1 MSSEVAIRDQVDSAE
16 ALLSV
21 VGTMKT
27 LAAVRI
33 GKYRR
38 AVTALR
44 SSARTLDLAWQA
56 TVNLHPELVPTFT
69 SDRDGPLAVVVFG
82 SERGLAGGFN
92 ERVARHAVG
101 MLRQRAPEGKT
112 VVVFPVGS
120 RVRARLRRL
129 GVKTEDGVPLPSSLE
144 TIDLGVTQVLAQI
157 DAWRAEDRF
166 EQLYF
171 IYNRPLRGT
180 EYKPLTLQ
188 LLPLDKTW
196 LRKLRERPWPS
207 GRLPMPIMDPQELL
221 GGVIRQSIAQ
231 ALVRAFA
238 SSMASENGARL
249 VAMEAAERN
258 VEERLDGLRVAH
270 RTLRQNAITEELL
283 DIQAAYAAM
292 EDTPG

>member
-1 MSSEVAIRDQVDSAE
+1 MSSEVAIRDQVASAE

-38 AVTALR
+38 TVAALR

-56 TVNLHPELVPTFT
+56 AVKLHPELVPAFT
-69 SDRDGPLAVVVFG
+69 SSVAGPLAVVVFG
-82 SERGLAGGFN
+82 SERGLCGGFN
-92 ERVARHAVG
+92 ERVARHAQG
-101 MLRQRAPEGKT
+101 MLRHKAQDSSSA
-112 VVVFPVGS
+112 VVFPVGR

-129 GVKTEDGVPLPSSLE
+129 GVSTEEGVQTPGSLE
-144 TIDLGVTQVLAQI
+144 SIDQGVAQVLSQI
-157 DAWRAEDRF
+157 DAWRAEERF
-166 EQLYF
+166 EQLF
-171 IYNRPLRGT
+171 FVYNRPLRGI

-188 LLPLDKTW
+188 LLPLDEAW
-196 LRKLRERPWPS
+196 LRGLQERPWPS
-207 GRLPMPIMDPQELL
+207 GRLPMPVMAADELL

-249 VAMEAAERN
+249 AAMEAAERN
-258 VEERLDGLRVAH
+258 VEDRLEGLRVAH

-292 EDTPG
+292 EDVPA

>member
-1 MSSEVAIRDQVDSAE
+1 MSSEVAIRDQLASAE

-38 AVTALR
+38 TVAALR

-56 TVNLHPELVPTFT
+56 AVKLHPELVPTIT

-101 MLRQRAPEGKT
+101 MLRQRVPDGGSA
-112 VVVFPVGS
+112 VVFPVGS

-129 GVKTEDGVPLPSSLE
+129 GVKTEDGVQLPGSLE

-157 DAWRAEDRF
+157 DLWRAEARV

-188 LLPLDKTW
+188 LLPLDDTW
-196 LRKLRERPWPS
+196 LRNLRERPWPS
-207 GRLPMPIMDPQELL
+207 GRLPMPIMDPHELL

-292 EDTPG
+292 EDTPA

>member
-1 MSSEVAIRDQVDSAE
+1 MSSEVAIRDQVASAE

-38 AVTALR
+38 TVAALR

-56 TVNLHPELVPTFT
+56 TVKLHPELVPTFT
-69 SDRDGPLAVVVFG
+69 SDGDGPLAVVVFG
-82 SERGLAGGFN
+82 SERGLCGGFN

-101 MLRQRAPEGKT
+101 MLRHRARDGGST
-112 VVVFPVGS
+112 VVFPVGR

-129 GVKTEDGVPLPSSLE
+129 GVKTEEGTQQPSSLE
-144 TIDLGVTQVLAQI
+144 TIDHGVAQVLAQI

-166 EQLYF
+166 QQLYF

-188 LLPLDKTW
+188 LLPLDEAW
-196 LRKLRERPWPS
+196 LRGLRERPWPS
-207 GRLPMPIMDPQELL
+207 GRLPMPVMDAQELL

-258 VEERLDGLRVAH
+258 VEERLEALRVAH

-292 EDTPG
+292 EDVPA